1 MTQQEVIKAF
11 MQSLDKTE
19 LSGRAALD
27 EAVRASSNFS
37 SYQEVANQF
46 LEDQTTTKNWHRFL
60 VEKCGIILDNADTG
74 AISGSDAGGTEKTAE
89 TILPAKGKAKYPSG
103 TSFTVDGLTIYG
115 IPDKNLLTA
124 DQQYVVKGL
133 YSWWIKDSL
142 ALIKESYGYS
152 FSDADATNSRLK
164 LQFIDDPNSD
174 ALAYVSFDS
183 EEGDF
188 KDFESRVLCV
198 NMAYFKDMS
207 SSDHHGV
214 SGNQKLDRTLVHEL
228 THGIMASNINYFND
242 LPNFLKEGGSAELI
256 HGIDDKRYP
265 YIIDYA
271 KDPSVFTKILQS
283 TFTESGV
290 YEIYAGGY
298 IFMRYFAKQAATDT
312 TFDYDTYRKTV
323 SIGSKGGFATNYWD
337 TVTMKGGKGNDTI
350 TNSGS
355 NVSIATGAAA
365 DVVKNYSGNV
375 TISAGSGKDTITN
388 EGVKVTINGGTSN
401 DSIRNFGANSSIGGE
416 DGNDVITN
424 SISNFN
430 TIAGFSLEQI
440 NNGIQKINDNFAWV
454 SNGSAALTAYTIE
467 LVGGNSSSLY
477 GGAGKDSIE
486 NYANKSRL
494 YGDEGV
500 DSLNNYGYKS
510 TVYGGA
516 DADLIFNGDSTV
528 GIVLVSLN
536 SMATVS
542 VSGSESKLYGG
553 DGNDTV
559 NNESSGVKI
568 YGQNGADSIN
578 NSGAYTSIYGGADND
593 YVYNSGNRSY
603 ISLGDGVDSVWNTA
617 ENSYI
622 LGGNGADVLINQGDG
637 THLYGNAGNDNL
649 RNFGDAVTLSGGK
662 GNDTIYS
669 SGEASTLSGGS
680 GKDSLSNEGVN
691 AVIRGGAD
699 KDTIHNEGDHVT
711 ISGGT
716 GNDSI
721 NNNGGKHIVYQFGAG
736 DGKDTVS
743 GFNDGDTVQ
752 ITKGSYTYKTSGK
765 NVIVSVG
772 TGRLTLQNTAD
783 KVINFVKS
791 SDTTIK
797 SDSLAKV
804 MRGGTGNDYLKGGKG
819 KDKLYGNKGNDT
831 LWGGKENDSL
841 WGGDGN
847 DTFIYQ
853 AGEGKDTIF
862 DYSSGDILQILNAD
876 GSYGSFK
883 NSKYS
888 GGDLTLTIN
897 GGGSV
902 IFNGVSAGD
911 KFNINNKTY
920 TLGSKKLK

>member
-89 TILPAKGKAKYPSG
+89 TILPATGKAKYPSG

-115 IPDKNLLTA
+115 IPDKNLLTK

-133 YSWWIKDSL
+133 YSWWIKDAL
-142 ALIKESYGYS
+142 ALLKESYGYS
-152 FSDADATNSRLK
+152 FSAADTTNSRLK
-164 LQFIDDPNSD
+164 LQFIDDPNN
-174 ALAYVSFDS
+174 AAMAAVGFDS
-183 EEGDF
+183 EEG
-188 KDFESRVLCV
+188 KEFESRVLLV
-198 NMAYFKDMS
+198 NMAYFKDMD

-214 SGNQKLDRTLVHEL
+214 SGNQTLDRTLVHEL

-265 YIIDYA
+265 YIVDYA
-271 KDPSVFTKILQS
+271 KDPSVFRKILDA
-283 TFTESGV
+283 TFTEGGIH
-290 YEIYAGGY
+290 EIYSGGY

-323 SIGSKGGFATNYWD
+323 SIGSNGGFATNYWD

-401 DSIRNFGANSSIGGE
+401 DSIRNFGAKSSIGGE

-578 NSGAYTSIYGGADND
+578 NSGTDASIYGGADND
-593 YVYNSGNRSY
+593 YVYNSGKESY

-721 NNNGGKHIVYQFGAG
+721 NNNGGKHIVYQFGTG
-736 DGKDTVS
+736 DGKDTVL

-752 ITKGSYTYKTSGK
+752 ITEGSYTYKKSG
-765 NVIVSVG
+765 NNIIVSVG
-772 TGRLTLQNTAD
+772 TDKLTLRNAAD
-783 KVINFVKS
+783 KTINFTTS
-791 SDTTIK
+791 SDVTGA
-797 SDSLAKV
+797 SDSLAKDI
-804 MRGGTGNDYLKGGKG
+804 RGGTGNDS
-819 KDKLYGNKGNDT
+819 
-831 LWGGKENDSL
+831 LWGGKGNDSL
-841 WGGDGN
+841 YGGGGD
-847 DTFIYQ
+847 DTFIYRPN
-853 AGEGKDTIF
+853 EGTDTIF
-862 DYSSGDILQILNAD
+862 DYSSGDMLQILNAD
-876 GSYGSFK
+876 GSEGSFK
-883 NSKYS
+883 SSKFS
-888 GGDLTLTIN
+888 GSDLTLKIN

-902 IFNGVSAGD
+902 IFKNVSAGD
-911 KFNINNKTY
+911 TFNINNKTY
-920 TLGSKKLK
+920 TPGNKKLQ

>member
-11 MQSLDKTE
+11 NQSLNQTK

-89 TILPAKGKAKYPSG
+89 TILPATGKAKYPSG

-115 IPDKNLLTA
+115 IPDKSLLTK

-133 YSWWIKDSL
+133 YSWWIKDAL

-152 FSDADATNSRLK
+152 FSAADTTNSRLK
-164 LQFIDDPNSD
+164 LQFIDDPNSA
-174 ALAYVSFDS
+174 ALAAVGYDS

-188 KDFESRVLCV
+188 KDFESRVLLV

-214 SGNQKLDRTLVHEL
+214 SGNGTLDRTLVHEL
-228 THGIMASNINYFND
+228 THGIMASNINYFID

-271 KDPSVFTKILQS
+271 KDPSVFLKILNA

-312 TFDYDTYRKTV
+312 TFDYDKYRKTV
-323 SIGSKGGFATNYWD
+323 SVKNNFATNYWD

-388 EGVKVTINGGTSN
+388 EGVKVTIGGGKSN
-401 DSIRNFGANSSIGGE
+401 DSVENFGANSSIGGE

-467 LVGGNSSSLY
+467 LVGGNNSTLN

-486 NYANKSRL
+486 NYANKSRI
-494 YGDEGV
+494 YGGDGV

-510 TVYGGA
+510 TIYGGA
-516 DADLIFNGDSTV
+516 GADLIFNGDSTV
-528 GIVLVSLN
+528 GIALVSLN

-542 VSGSESKLYGG
+542 VSGNESKLYGG

-559 NNESSGVKI
+559 NNDSFGVKI

-578 NSGAYTSIYGGADND
+578 NSGANTSIYGGADND
-593 YVYNSGNRSY
+593 YVYNKGNESY

-649 RNFGDAVTLSGGK
+649 KNFGDGVTLSGGK

-669 SGEASTLSGGS
+669 SGEAATLSGGS
-680 GKDSLSNEGVN
+680 GKDSLYNEGVN
-691 AVIRGGAD
+691 AIILGGAS
-699 KDTIHNEGDHVT
+699 KDTIYNEGDHVT

-721 NNNGGKHIVYQFGAG
+721 SNKGKHIVYQFGAG
-736 DGKDTVS
+736 DGKDTII

-752 ITKGSYTYKTSGK
+752 ITEGSYTSKTSGK

-772 TGRLTLQNTAD
+772 NDKLTLKNASD
-783 KVINFVKS
+783 KAINFITS
-791 SDTTIK
+791 SDSTIS
-797 SDSLAKV
+797 SDSVAKDV
-804 MRGGTGNDYLKGGKG
+804 FGGTGD
-819 KDKLYGNKGNDT
+819 DKLYGGSGNDKIYGNKGNDS
-831 LWGGKENDSL
+831 LWGNGGNDSL
-841 WGGDGN
+841 WGNAGA
-847 DTFIYQ
+847 DTFIY
-853 AGEGKDTIF
+853 
-862 DYSSGDILQILNAD
+862 SSGDGKDII
-876 GSYGSFK
+876 YGFDDK
-883 NSKYS
+883 
-888 GGDLTLTIN
+888 DTLTLDNLDFTASYSKSKGTITFKVDD
-897 GGGSV
+897 GSV
-902 IFNGVSAGD
+902 ILKDFTATT
-911 KFNINNKTY
+911 FHINDDTY
-920 TLGSKKLK
+920 KISGSKLVKK